1 MGSADSATTSQ
12 SRSGARLRPAALA
25 LLTAGAVFG
34 LALAIGVLVDRAA
47 RAVVAVGSP
56 GTASSLLVSVAG
68 LQVAG
73 FGVAGAALLRSRGE
87 RPRSYLRLH
96 GVDEWTLF
104 YGTAVG
110 LGLMLVAVGATVLF
124 QLFGLQPP
132 ESATG
137 AARDP
142 AFYLFLFALSTFVA
156 APMEEVFFRGVL
168 QRRLEASLRPALAV
182 GVASALFT
190 TIHTSVVVG
199 AGGEALAL
207 GMFFCFGVVLGTS
220 YHLTANLWVP
230 LIGHV
235 FFNAVQILV
244 RAAEVA
250 A

>member
-1 MGSADSATTSQ
+1 MGSADSATTTQ
-12 SRSGARLRPAALA
+12 SWIGDRLRPAAVA

-34 LALAIGVLVDRAA
+34 LALTIGALIERAG
-47 RAVVAVGSP
+47 RAVAAVGSP
-56 GTASSLLVSVAG
+56 GTVSSLLVSVAG

-73 FGVAGAALLRSRGE
+73 FGVAGALLLGTRGE
-87 RPRSYLRLH
+87 PPRSYLRLRR
-96 GVDEWTLF
+96 VDEWTLF

-110 LGLMLVAVGATVLF
+110 LAMMLVAVGATVLF
-124 QLFGLQPP
+124 QLLGLQPP
-132 ESATG
+132 ESAAG

-156 APMEEVFFRGVL
+156 VPMEELFFRGLL
-168 QRRLEASLRPALAV
+168 QRRLDATFHPALAIAL
-182 GVASALFT
+182 ASGLFT
-190 TIHTSVVVG
+190 TIHTGVVVG

-207 GMFFCFGVVLGTS
+207 AMFFSFGLVLGTS

>member
-1 MGSADSATTSQ
+1 MGSVDGSSTSQ
-12 SRSGARLRPAALA
+12 SRVLARLKPAGTA
-25 LLTAGAVFG
+25 LLTAVGLFA
-34 LALAIGVLVDRAA
+34 LALTVSTVFDRGARAA
-47 RAVVAVGSP
+47 ATVGPP
-56 GTASSLLVSVAG
+56 GTVSSLLVSVAG
-68 LQVAG
+68 LQIAG
-73 FGVAGAALLRSRGE
+73 FGTAGALALWTRSE
-87 RPRSYLRLH
+87 RSRSYLRLR

-124 QLFGLQPP
+124 QLLGLQPP
-132 ESATG
+132 ESAAG
-137 AARDP
+137 VSRNF
-142 AFYLFLFALSTFVA
+142 AFYLFLFVLSTFVA
-156 APMEEVFFRGVL
+156 APMEELFFRGLV
-168 QRRLEASLRPALAV
+168 QRRLEAGVHPAVAIA
-182 GVASALFT
+182 VASALFT